1 MQTPTLS
8 TAASLAEAVVDAIRA
23 NRLDDAQT
31 LLDTLN
37 TDHPHTRKLLIFP
50 VLIAIQRGHA
60 HDAWQLVN
68 GLPDD
73 ECPHLKALC
82 LRRLNDPAWHH
93 HAEAARHHRDPHV
106 RRAMRNLLG
115 CSEADDIHPLL
126 R

>member
-1 MQTPTLS
+1 MHTSIPTG
-8 TAASLAEAVVDAIRA
+8 AAPLAAALADAIRA
-23 NRLDDAQT
+23 NRLDDAQS
-31 LLDTLN
+31 LLDTLHA
-37 TDHPHTRKLLIFP
+37 DYPDTRKLLIFP

-60 HDAWQLVN
+60 RDAWQLVN

-82 LRRLNDPAWHH
+82 LRRLNDPGWHR
-93 HAEAARHHRDPHV
+93 HAQAARDHPDAHV

>member
-1 MQTPTLS
+1 MQTSTLS
-8 TAASLAEAVVDAIRA
+8 GAAPLAEALVDALRA

-37 TDHPHTRKLLIFP
+37 TDYPHTRKLLIFP

-60 HDAWQLVN
+60 RDAWQLVN

-82 LRRLNDPAWHH
+82 LRRLNDPGWHRY
-93 HAEAARHHRDPHV
+93 AEAGRDHPSPHV

-115 CSEADDIHPLL
+115 CSEADDIHALL